1 MIDRLTRFGKK
12 IIPRTLF
19 EFLRPMYHWT
29 LAWAAALRYG
39 FPSRNLFV
47 IGVTGTNGKSTV
59 VALLSAILQ
68 EAGVQTASASSLRF
82 QIRHREEKNMLK
94 MTMPGRFKLQRFLRS
109 AVRAGCTHAVIEVTS
124 EGIKQYRHLGISF
137 SMAILTNVTPEHIE
151 SHGGFENYR
160 ATKAKLF
167 YNAPI
172 HVLNADD
179 KNIHFFQ
186 LIPAKLTRI
195 YSRSEVSD
203 NVAPQFIGDFN
214 KENIAAAIAAARIL
228 NISDERIL
236 SALKKIK
243 GVPGRLEFVVREP
256 FSVIVDYAHTPDA
269 LTKVY
274 ETLNNYKLET
284 KNSKL
289 ICVLGSAGGGRD
301 VWKRP
306 EMGAIAAGHCDQI
319 FITNEDPYD
328 EDPMTIIKSVARGA
342 EAVFEGNDK
351 QSTINSKLQIV
362 PDRREAIQ
370 KAVGSAQRGD
380 VVIITGKG
388 AEPFLVAANGE
399 KIPWDDREVVK
410 EELARVNRGTTS

>member
-1 MIDRLTRFGKK
+1 
-12 IIPRTLF
+12 
-19 EFLRPMYHWT
+19 MYHWT